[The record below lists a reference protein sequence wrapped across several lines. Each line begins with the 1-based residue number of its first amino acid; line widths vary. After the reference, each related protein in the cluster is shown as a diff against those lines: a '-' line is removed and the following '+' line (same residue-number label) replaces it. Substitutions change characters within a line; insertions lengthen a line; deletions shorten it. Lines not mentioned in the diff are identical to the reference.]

1 MNAMKGYLANA
12 ALAAGL
18 IFAAFPTTSMAQA
31 DSAAI
36 VAPPTLTA
44 WSKKVFSDLNQ
55 RLRVRDAMGPTQTQ
69 TGIAAVK
76 FNCSETGAPAGV
88 SLYKSSGNR
97 ELDQATVRAVRQIVS
112 LHPLPRGLGHD
123 QQYIVRV
130 LFANTDESAR
140 RQIAAMQR
148 EATER
153 NAWYAKNET
162 STAALELAPV
172 G

>member
-1 MNAMKGYLANA
+1 MIAMKSYLVSA
-12 ALAAGL
+12 AFAAGL
-18 IFAAFPTTSMAQA
+18 IFAAFPTTSIAQTG
-31 DSAAI
+31 SGAI
-36 VAPPTLTA
+36 SAPPSLKA

-55 RLRVRDAMGPTQTQ
+55 RLRVSDAMGPTQSQ

-88 SLYKSSGNR
+88 SLHKSSGNR
-97 ELDQATVRAVRQIVS
+97 ELDRATVRAVRQIVS

-148 EATER
+148 EAAQR

-162 STAALELAPV
+162 STAALELAPL

>member
-1 MNAMKGYLANA
+1 MKVYLAHVA
-12 ALAAGL
+12 CAAGL
-18 IFAAFPTTSMAQA
+18 VLAVIPEAGVAQESSTA
-31 DSAAI
+31 
-36 VAPPTLTA
+36 VLAPPTLAA
-44 WSKKVFSDLNQ
+44 WSKRVFGELDQ
-55 RLRVRDAMGPTQTQ
+55 RLRVRPSMGPEGPR

-97 ELDQATVRAVRQIVS
+97 ELDSATVRAVRQIVT

-130 LFANTDESAR
+130 LFADSDEAAR
-140 RQIAAMQR
+140 RLIARMQR
-148 EATER
+148 DAAQS
-153 NAWYAKNET
+153 NSWYAKNET
-162 STAALELAPV
+162 STAALELVPV